1 MKILEQYF
9 DGVIFD
15 MDGLILDNGSL
26 YKKAYQ
32 NAAKKLGYLLSDE
45 LYEQL
50 IGLSHAACDRILKEN
65 FGEGFS
71 VESFTQA
78 MHQEY
83 QESMSKDGVKFRDG
97 FEPLFLFLKKQGLS
111 IGLATSSTAKHVENH
126 LSKTSYLEA
135 FDVICTA
142 DDIQRAKP
150 DPEIY
155 HLATSRMNRQVE
167 NVLVFEDSNNGMR
180 AAIAS
185 GCISIMVPNQ
195 SPPEDDVKENAF
207 LVMSSLGDVIPLIC

>member
-1 MKILEQYF
+1 MNILESYF

-15 MDGLILDNGSL
+15 MDGLILDNGFL

-50 IGLSHAACDRILKEN
+50 LGLSHAVCDRILKET
-65 FGEGFS
+65 FGEKFS

-78 MHQEY
+78 MQQEY
-83 QESMSKDGVKFRDG
+83 QGTISKDGVKFRDG
-97 FEPLFLFLKKQGLS
+97 FEPLFFYLKKQGLS

-126 LSKTSYLEA
+126 LSKTSYLES

-155 HLATSRMNRQVE
+155 NLATSRMNRQPK
-167 NVLVFEDSNNGMR
+167 NILVFEDSNNGMR
-180 AAIAS
+180 AAIAA
-185 GCISIMVPNQ
+185 GCMGIMVPNQ
-195 SPPEDDVKENAF
+195 APPEDQVKENA
-207 LVMSSLGDVIPLIC
+207 LLIISSLDDAIPLIC